1 MTMFSIFL
9 IVTPFYL
16 ESVYSLV
23 AYLRKTAMGEGEKD
37 EREYVQI
44 IHGRDIFD
52 VVN

>member
-1 MTMFSIFL
+1 MVFSA
-9 IVTPFYL
+9 PFYL
-16 ESVYSLV
+16 ESVYLLV
-23 AYLRKTAMGEGEKD
+23 AYLRKTAMGEGEKH